1 MKKTKKVG
9 FWILII
15 LSAILLI
22 VFVKF
27 LMTLVLIGI
36 DSMEK
41 PIEQTTTDVEE
52 YLQVIREIKGD
63 EHDVHSGLFV
73 FPRSADNISNI
84 EHRFYHKTGLFDDT
98 YLIYLEAHYI
108 DEEALRKEKERLA
121 GISCTIKT
129 LQGEVTN
136 YVEYSE
142 DDFEYPAY
150 ITIKNAGACYEY
162 ALIDEKNKRII
173 FVFAQ
178 ISNGEGIVPK
188 EYMPMG
194 MQDEEGFRYDHSWP
208 WVGKNIYYAPEEV
221 EGEIDAYTYYL
232 D

>member
-27 LMTLVLIGI
+27 LVTLVLIGI

-63 EHDVHSGLFV
+63 EHDAHSGLFV
-73 FPRSADNISNI
+73 FPQSVDNISNI
-84 EHRFYHKTGLFDDT
+84 EHRFYHKTGLFDDI
-98 YLIYLEAHYI
+98 YLIYLEAYYI

-121 GISCTIKT
+121 GISCTIET

-150 ITIKNAGACYEY
+150 ITIKNAGTCYEY
-162 ALIDEKNKRII
+162 ALIDEGNKRII

-178 ISNGEGIVPK
+178 ISDGVGIVPK

-194 MQDEEGFRYDHSWP
+194 MQDEEGFRYDQSWP